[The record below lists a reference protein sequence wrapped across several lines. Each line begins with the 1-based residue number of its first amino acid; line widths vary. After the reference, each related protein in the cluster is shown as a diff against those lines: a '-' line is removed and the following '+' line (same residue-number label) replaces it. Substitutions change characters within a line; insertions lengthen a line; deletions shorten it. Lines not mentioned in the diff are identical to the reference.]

1 MPSVQE
7 IFDHHAN
14 DSRNPFNRRIGDF
27 LYVHKKTNPSRYYF
41 FDRNGNSVMY
51 EGPGGYTT
59 DVIVRIKPQFLAVLK
74 PRLVAYMKELLARH
88 GEELHIEGE
97 KQFLAVT
104 IHLPY
109 GKVCGPEYEVT
120 IHTGSGCFYN
130 QDEIAYEVM
139 VALSGVPVYKAIA
152 PFGSYYDFQR
162 LDKIDDGK
170 WVKYWHHVQ
179 GIKVEFN
186 HVDDHSSV
194 IVSKTIHQ
202 PRNDWEKFK
211 RLMYEFVGEYVL
223 AVTGKKI
230 LCIPGHHIYSSEG
243 DDPPVIVDIESVV
256 SFSFAVNVPYRN
268 DFARLR
274 FAKQAMEMLSKECNS
289 EKP

>member
-1 MPSVQE
+1 MLSVQE
-7 IFDHHAN
+7 RFDRHAN
-14 DSRNPFNRRIGDF
+14 DSRNFFNRKIGDF
-27 LYVHKKTNPSRYYF
+27 LYVHEEANPRWYYF

-51 EGPGGYTT
+51 GGRGDHT
-59 DVIVRIKPQFLAVLK
+59 DVIVRIRPEFLAVLK
-74 PRLVAYMKELLARH
+74 PRLTAYMKELLARH
-88 GEELHIEGE
+88 GEELHLEGQ

-104 IHLPY
+104 IALPY
-109 GKVCGPEYEVT
+109 EKVCGPEHEVT
-120 IHTGSGCFYN
+120 IHTGSGCYYD

-139 VALSGVPVYKAIA
+139 AALSGVPVYKAIA

-194 IVSKTIHQ
+194 VVSKTIHQ

-211 RLMYEFVGEYVL
+211 RLMYEFVGEYVH
-223 AVTGKKI
+223 ARTGEKI
-230 LCIPGHHIYSSEG
+230 LCIPGRHVYLLVD
-243 DDPPVIVDIESVV
+243 DDPLGTVIVDIESGS
-256 SFSFAVNVPYRN
+256 SFSFAVNVPYLHE
-268 DFARLR
+268 FARLR
-274 FAKQAMEMLSKECNS
+274 FAKQAMEMLSKEFRT
-289 EKP
+289 E